1 MTLKGAGLPTM
12 ETRANYILVG
22 LFTLAVMVGGFAFV
36 YWFTTPG
43 GTSARTRYDVVFEG
57 TVSGLR
63 PGSTVLF
70 NGLRVGEVTRLRID
84 PDAPRQVIA
93 SMALDKDIVLRN
105 DTWVGLEFQGLTGV
119 ASIALR
125 GGSAASPVLDPPI
138 LRADLTATQDVTSAA
153 RSVLRRLD
161 SLVADNET
169 SFRTTLKNM
178 ETFTQTLADNSARI
192 DRIVATA
199 ESVMNGAEGKLDD
212 IAQAARSIRGL
223 ADNLDKNVTQMSTGL
238 TRFSQTG
245 LREWERLA
253 VDGRRA
259 ISTLEQA
266 VRNIDQ
272 NPSRLLF
279 GGAPTQPAGH
289 AVRTR

>member
-1 MTLKGAGLPTM
+1 M

-22 LFTLAVMVGGFAFV
+22 LFTLAVTVGGFAFL
-36 YWFTTPG
+36 YWFSAPPG
-43 GTSARTRYDVVFEG
+43 GSNRARYDVVFEG
-57 TVSGLR
+57 AVSGLR
-63 PGSTVLF
+63 PGSWVLF
-70 NGLRVGEVTRLRID
+70 NGLRVGDVTSVRID
-84 PDAPRQVIA
+84 PDAPRQVIVGITV
-93 SMALDKDIVLRN
+93 DKAVVLRT
-105 DTWVGLEFQGLTGV
+105 DTWVGLEFQGLTGF
-119 ASIALR
+119 ASVALR
-125 GGSAASPVLDPPI
+125 GGSASAPVLDPPI
-138 LRADLTATQDVTSAA
+138 LRADLTAGQDVTSAA

-178 ETFTQTLADNSARI
+178 EAFTQTLADNSGRI
-192 DRIVATA
+192 DRIMATA

-212 IAQAARSIRGL
+212 IAQAARSIRVL
-223 ADNLDKNVTQMSTGL
+223 ADNLDKNVTQMSSGL

-279 GGAPTQPAGH
+279 GGAPTQPAGRS
-289 AVRTR
+289 VRTQ

>member
-43 GTSARTRYDVVFEG
+43 GASARTPYDVVFEG

-93 SMALDKDIVLRN
+93 SMALDKDVVLRN

-125 GGSAASPVLDPPI
+125 GGSATSPVLDPPI

-223 ADNLDKNVTQMSTGL
+223 ADNLDKNVTQMSSGL